1 MLSKS
6 NIRLQKSATATTI
19 FYYIVSEGISLFRL
33 SPQSAPD
40 LVRFN
45 KLPYILSHF
54 SPFDNPMIFS
64 NSVNFRY
71 FSLILLL
78 FSLQSHTW
86 LPPRSFVLCC
96 WGIFSTPLIFPQTVL
111 LFQVAVGEKSLI
123 WKFYPIIFLQKL
135 YPSRHSF
142 HMQTGFSNTFMSVKP
157 VLFCPYNNLPIYL

>member
-6 NIRLQKSATATTI
+6 NIRLQKSATEASI
-19 FYYIVSEGISLFRL
+19 FYYIVSEGIALFRL

-45 KLPYILSHF
+45 KLSYILSHF

-78 FSLQSHTW
+78 FSLQSYAWW
-86 LPPRSFVLCC
+86 LPPRSFALCY
-96 WGIFSTPLIFPQTVL
+96 WGDFFKSVNFSPSSFVVSGCRWGKTSYLKILPNHFPCICLNAWGDFSYFSFFTQL
-111 LFQVAVGEKSLI
+111 QF
-123 WKFYPIIFLQKL
+123 IFLI
-135 YPSRHSF
+135 
-142 HMQTGFSNTFMSVKP
+142 G
-157 VLFCPYNNLPIYL
+157 IG